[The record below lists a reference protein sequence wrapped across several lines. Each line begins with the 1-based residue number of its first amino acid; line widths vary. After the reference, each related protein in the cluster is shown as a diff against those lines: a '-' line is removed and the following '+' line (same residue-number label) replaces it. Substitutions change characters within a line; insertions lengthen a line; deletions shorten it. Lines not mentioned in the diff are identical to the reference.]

1 MTTAIVR
8 IDAHPHIG
16 QRRVHDDP
24 ARFKVLACGRRWGK
38 TRLGVHECLDV
49 AAQGGRAWWVSP
61 SYKTGEVGWRPLR
74 DMGAKIGAEVRRV
87 DRQINLPG
95 AGSVTVRSADNPD
108 SLRGEGLDFVVLDE
122 CAFISEDAWLEALRP
137 ALSDRQGGAMFISTP
152 KGRNWFWRLWQRGQ
166 DGDDGEWASWHFP
179 TSDNPYIP
187 DSEIEAARLDM
198 PDRFFRQEYLAE
210 FMDDAGGVFRHVME
224 AATATAQD
232 ERIPDGRQYVIGADW
247 AQHQD
252 FTVLAVIDL
261 EKMALVHLDRFREID
276 YTIQSQR
283 LGALA
288 EKFKPVSIISEINAM
303 GQPIAERLQRDGLP
317 VVPFTTTNATKAAAI
332 DALALAFERGDIRI
346 LNDSV
351 LIGELQAYEMSRTK
365 TGLRSFNAPEGM
377 HDDTVIAL
385 ALAWQGA
392 VHKPAPLVSQP
403 AQSSK
408 WRIGENGGGSRW
420 KGRY

>member
-303 GQPIAERLQRDGLP
+303 GQPIAERLQRDGL
-317 VVPFTTTNATKAAAI
+317 AGGAI
-332 DALALAFERGDIRI
+332 HDHERHESGGHRCA
-346 LNDSV
+346 
-351 LIGELQAYEMSRTK
+351 GA
-365 TGLRSFNAPEGM
+365 GLR
-377 HDDTVIAL
+377 
-385 ALAWQGA
+385 AWR
-392 VHKPAPLVSQP
+392 HPHT
-403 AQSSK
+403 
-408 WRIGENGGGSRW
+408 E
-420 KGRY
+420 